1 MRGSPGRRGG
11 GAGNRAER
19 TTLHSRRSRRSRP
32 TTTVTASH
40 GRPRW
45 SRPVTAVH
53 GWPRPN
59 VSDAGSLPRR
69 YEPGA
74 HQGAHAPSGHAPSQA
89 LSHGRADTCVITSR
103 RRTHGGSRGRPS
115 CKTRALSVESC
126 ECVGANVAA
135 HAALHA
141 NDLAAIHA
149 GTRATHA
156 LANVVSLVRAC

>member
-1 MRGSPGRRGG
+1 MLNGPHFTVGDHGG
-11 GAGNRAER
+11 
-19 TTLHSRRSRRSRP
+19 
-32 TTTVTASH
+32 H
-40 GRPRW
+40 GRPLR
-45 SRPVTAVH
+45 SRPVTAGH
-53 GWPRPN
+53 GGHGQSRPFT
-59 VSDAGSLPRR
+59 AGHGRTFR
-69 YEPGA
+69 TRGHCPGVTNQA
-74 HQGAHAPSGHAPSQA
+74 RTRVHAPSGHAPSQA

-126 ECVGANVAA
+126 ECVGAKVAA